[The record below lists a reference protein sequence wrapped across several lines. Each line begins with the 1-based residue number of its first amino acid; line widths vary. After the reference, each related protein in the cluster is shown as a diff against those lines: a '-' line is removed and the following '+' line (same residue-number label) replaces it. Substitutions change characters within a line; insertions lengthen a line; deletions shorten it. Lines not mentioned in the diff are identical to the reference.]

1 MNSGNQITAR
11 TVSIGPMGPADACQE
26 VTVHLSAAPG
36 PRWQACFNFLLQG
49 RDVPLL
55 RDHVMFEGASFSSWA
70 LPGRAEAFREEL
82 PRLLTSTGALAH
94 AQGLKDAA
102 R

>member
-11 TVSIGPMGPADACQE
+11 TVSIGPMGSADAGQE
-26 VTVHLSAAPG
+26 VTVHLSAVPG

-55 RDHVMFEGASFSSWA
+55 RDHVMFEGASFSGWA

-82 PRLLTSTGALAH
+82 PRLLASTGALAH

>member
-11 TVSIGPMGPADACQE
+11 TVSIGPMGSADAGQK

-36 PRWQACFNFLLQG
+36 PRWQACFNFLLRG

-82 PRLLTSTGALAH
+82 PRLLASTGALAH